1 MSKLLDVTIINDHT
15 LRLNSDAFKGDE
27 IDLLEINNVD
37 LSIITN
43 KINEQ
48 RDLEYNRRFDAL
60 KREWELT
67 KQNAI
72 NEALKNLNEE
82 NIKLKRDMEL
92 AERNIRTAIE
102 ARYNLEINKLTNEIA
117 LLNKDLAKVRE
128 NNAKDIDL
136 ALQKKEFEFKD
147 QINLLKNKITSL
159 ERDKADEL
167 KTQNFEYQNKMANLE
182 NDKKELELK
191 FKLEKANALK
201 ELEDSFEEKIK
212 EQEDIINKLRLDKSS
227 LNVKKMGEELE
238 KWVDQEYQNNS
249 LNGFDNCSW
258 EKDNQVIK
266 GTKAD
271 YIYKVFANDRKD
283 EKDLLTSI
291 AIEVKS
297 ENPETVNKKKNSD
310 HYAKLND
317 DRLKKNCEY
326 ALLVSELEWDVV
338 NDAPIRKINEY
349 EKMYL
354 VRPQYFMVFI
364 HIVTALSVKYQ
375 DILLKHNIE
384 EAKFKESKEILWEFE
399 DIKSNIIDTTIKY
412 INAHIEEIIK
422 SANTIMAEGKKIL
435 DSAIMIKETHINTI
449 INKITNFKIN
459 KIVKAIENI
468 D

>member
-1 MSKLLDVTIINDHT
+1 MSKLLDITIINDHT
-15 LRLNSDAFKGDE
+15 LRLNSNAFKGDE

-43 KINEQ
+43 KINEH
-48 RDLEYNRRFDAL
+48 RDLEYNRRFDSL

-92 AERNIRTAIE
+92 AEEKIRTAIE
-102 ARYNLEINKLTNEIA
+102 AKYNLEINKLTNEIA
-117 LLNKDLAKVRE
+117 LLNKDLAKVKE
-128 NNAKDIDL
+128 GNSKDIDL

-167 KTQNFEYQNKMANLE
+167 KSQDFEYQKKMTNLE

-201 ELEDSFEEKIK
+201 QLEDSFEEKLK
-212 EQEDIINKLRLDKSS
+212 EQDEVINKLRLDKSS

-249 LNGFDNCSW
+249 LNGFDNCLW
-258 EKDNQVIK
+258 VKDNQVIK

-271 YIYKVFANDRKD
+271 YIYKVFSNGQKD

-310 HYAKLND
+310 YYAKLHD

-364 HIVTALSVKYQ
+364 HIVTALSMKYQ
-375 DILLKHNIE
+375 EILLKHNVE
-384 EAKFKESKEILWEFE
+384 EAKFKESKEILLEFE
-399 DIKSNIIDTTIKY
+399 EIKANILDTTVKY

-435 DSAIMIKETHINTI
+435 DSAIIIKETHINTL

-459 KIVKAIENI
+459 KIIKTIENL

>member
-1 MSKLLDVTIINDHT
+1 MKLSDVIIINDHT
-15 LRLNSDAFKGDE
+15 LKLNQDAYKGDE

-48 RDLEYNRRFDAL
+48 RDLEYNRRFDSL

-92 AERNIRTAIE
+92 AEEKTRTAIE

-117 LLNKDLAKVRE
+117 LLNKDLAKVKE
-128 NNAKDIDL
+128 GNSKDIDL

-167 KTQNFEYQNKMANLE
+167 KSQDFEYQKKMTNLE

-201 ELEDSFEEKIK
+201 QLEDSFEEKLK
-212 EQEDIINKLRLDKSS
+212 EQDEVINKLRLDKSS

-249 LNGFDNCSW
+249 LNGFDNCLW
-258 EKDNQVIK
+258 VKDNQVIK

-271 YIYKVFANDRKD
+271 YIYKVFANEQKD

-310 HYAKLND
+310 HYAKLHE

-364 HIVTALSVKYQ
+364 HIVTALSMKYQ
-375 DILLKHNIE
+375 EILLKHNVE
-384 EAKFKESKEILWEFE
+384 EAKFKESKEILLEFE
-399 DIKSNIIDTTIKY
+399 EIKANILDTTVKY

-435 DSAIMIKETHINTI
+435 DSAIIIKETHINTL

-459 KIVKAIENI
+459 KIIKTIENL

>member
-1 MSKLLDVTIINDHT
+1 MSKLLNVIIVNNHT
-15 LRLNSDAFKGDE
+15 LKLNQDAYKGDE

-48 RDLEYNRRFDAL
+48 RDLEYNRRFDSL

-92 AERNIRTAIE
+92 AEEKIRTAIE

-117 LLNKDLAKVRE
+117 LLNKDLTKIKE
-128 NNAKDIDL
+128 SNSKDIDL

-167 KTQNFEYQNKMANLE
+167 KSQDFEYQKKMANLE

-201 ELEDSFEEKIK
+201 QLEDSFEEKLK
-212 EQEDIINKLRLDKSS
+212 EQDEVINKLRLDKSS
-227 LNVKKMGEELE
+227 LNVKTMGEKLE

-249 LNGFDNCSW
+249 MNGFDNCSW
-258 EKDNQVIK
+258 VKDNQVIK

-271 YIYKVFANDRKD
+271 YIYKVFADEQKD

-310 HYAKLND
+310 HYAKLHD

-338 NDAPIRKINEY
+338 NDAPIRKIYEY

-364 HIVTALSVKYQ
+364 HIVTALSMKYQ
-375 DILLKHNIE
+375 EILLKHNIE
-384 EAKFKESKEILWEFE
+384 EAKFKESKEILLEFE
-399 DIKSNIIDTTIKY
+399 EIKANILDTTVKY

-435 DSAIMIKETHINTI
+435 DSAIIIKETHINTL
-449 INKITNFKIN
+449 INKIANFKIT
-459 KIVKAIENI
+459 KIIKTIENL